1 MKKQLTSMEL
11 EGFSKLLTTEA
22 NTIQKYKSYAAS
34 CQDPAL
40 CELCEDMAA
49 KHKRH
54 YDMILNE
61 INKGY
66 LVQNPGY

>member
-1 MKKQLTSMEL
+1 MTKKQLTSMEL
-11 EGFSKLLTTEA
+11 EGYTNLSTTET

-61 INKGY
+61 INKG
-66 LVQNPGY
+66 